1 MGKTKFV
8 GEFEINAS
16 QKMLFPYISTASG
29 LAQWFAEDV
38 NINEDKV
45 YSFHWDGEIFKAIK
59 ASQRLN
65 HHIRFQFLPL
75 TEEDEDDPAYIE
87 LKLEVNELTQSV
99 FIRVTDYSDLDDMEE
114 QHDLWENTVLALKEI
129 IGG

>member
-8 GEFEINAS
+8 AEFEINAS
-16 QKMLFPYISTASG
+16 QRMLFPYLSTAGG
-29 LAQWFAEDV
+29 LSQWFAEDV
-38 NINEDKV
+38 SINEDKIFT
-45 YSFHWDGEIFKAIK
+45 FHWDGEDHKARK
-59 ASQRLN
+59 ASQRTN
-65 HHIRFQFLPL
+65 HHVKFEFLPL

-99 FIRVTDYSDLDDMEE
+99 FIRVTDYSDLDDPEE
-114 QHDLWENTVLALKEI
+114 QHDLWENIVLALKEL